1 MKQKKICSLLI
12 AACVFAGMGSTP
24 IIASASPITKVSTQN
39 QVSKTQ
45 GIVNVSSYLN
55 IRSSAST
62 HSKVIGSVRRNDK
75 VDIIEQTGSWYKINY
90 KGKTGYVSADY
101 VKKVNNTKT
110 TQPAKAKPQQKS
122 QNNSKTNTNSKSQ
135 SKAQPKIESQ
145 NTTAQGIVVNITSY
159 LNVRSNASTSSKV
172 LGKVYKNDKVD
183 IIGQTGSWYKINY
196 KGKTG
201 YVSKDYVTKGVT
213 STKAQPTKTKNNT
226 AKTTTTKAETKSNTI
241 TQKVIAQGT
250 VHVSSY
256 LNVRS
261 SASTSGKVLGKVYKN
276 DKVDIIGQTGSW
288 YKINYKGKTGYVSKD
303 YVTKDSTST
312 KSETKAQSK
321 PKSETKVQPKAQTK
335 VKKNPFDYYE
345 SIKNAK
351 KWNHIYS
358 DGFSS
363 PGVSFSFYSDKI
375 YFLTDGT
382 TLSYEEEDILNCLS
396 KVIPSAK
403 NQIRK
408 SFETGKNF
416 EGNYDGWHV
425 KATFGNFGEIY
436 ITNN

>member
-226 AKTTTTKAETKSNTI
+226 AKTKTTKAETKSNTI

-288 YKINYKGKTGYVSKD
+288 YKINYKGKIGYVSKD
-303 YVTKDSTST
+303 YVTKGATSI
-312 KSETKAQSK
+312 K
-321 PKSETKVQPKAQTK
+321 PQHKTETKVQPKA
-335 VKKNPFDYYE
+335 KKNLYDYYGAMK
-345 SIKNAK
+345 SVGN
-351 KWNHIYS
+351 WNSVSNVGFTLHGE
-358 DGFSS
+358 GFSFENNDS
-363 PGVSFSFYSDKI
+363 IVFV
-375 YFLTDGT
+375 TDGCA
-382 TLSYEEEDILNCLS
+382 SNEENEQMFRAFS
-396 KVIPSAK
+396 KIVPSAVP
-403 NQIRK
+403 QIRSSYK
-408 SFETGKNF
+408 TGKNF
-416 EGNYDGWHV
+416 EGNYDGFHV
-425 KATFGNFGEIY
+425 KGTFADLGEII
-436 ITNN
+436 ITN

>member
-12 AACVFAGMGSTP
+12 AACVFSGMGSTP

-201 YVSKDYVTKGVT
+201 YVSKDYVAKG
-213 STKAQPTKTKNNT
+213 
-226 AKTTTTKAETKSNTI
+226 TTKI
-241 TQKVIAQGT
+241 
-250 VHVSSY
+250 
-256 LNVRS
+256 
-261 SASTSGKVLGKVYKN
+261 
-276 DKVDIIGQTGSW
+276 
-288 YKINYKGKTGYVSKD
+288 
-303 YVTKDSTST
+303 
-312 KSETKAQSK
+312 
-321 PKSETKVQPKAQTK
+321 QPKAQQK
-335 VKKNPFDYYE
+335 AKKNLYDYYGAIKSVGKWSSVYNNGLGLGQVAFDFTPN
-345 SIKNAK
+345 SI
-351 KWNHIYS
+351 HFIS
-358 DGFSS
+358 DNSSS
-363 PGVSFSFYSDKI
+363 PKEKEQIFKAF
-375 YFLTDGT
+375 
-382 TLSYEEEDILNCLS
+382 S
-396 KVIPSAK
+396 KVVPSAVP
-403 NQIRK
+403 QIKK
-408 SFETGKNF
+408 SFETGENF
-416 EGNYDGWHV
+416 QGDYDGLHV
-425 KATFGNFGEIY
+425 KATFGELGHVY
-436 ITNN
+436 ITN